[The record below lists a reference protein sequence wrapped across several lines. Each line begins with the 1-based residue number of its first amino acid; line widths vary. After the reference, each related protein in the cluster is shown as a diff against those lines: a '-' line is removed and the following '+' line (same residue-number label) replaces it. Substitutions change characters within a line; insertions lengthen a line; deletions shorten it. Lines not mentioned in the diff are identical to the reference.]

1 MTQQNEHPLSILL
14 VDDDTAILESC
25 SQGLRLS
32 GHQVETCTNAAD
44 ALSLIGKDSPHIVI
58 SDIRMPKMD
67 GLELLRKLTE
77 HDDELP
83 VILLTGHGDV
93 DLAVEAMRSGAWDF
107 LQKPV
112 QPRRL
117 IESAERALKQRRLVL
132 ENRALHREVAKITLG
147 HKSETRLIGN
157 APVMVALK
165 DSIDTLAQVDAN
177 VLIHGETGAGKEA
190 VARRLHELGPRRDRN
205 YVALNCGAMPLNI
218 IESELFGH
226 EKGAF
231 TGADSRRIGRLEHAN
246 GGTIFL
252 DEIESMPMDVQIKFL
267 RVLQDRVIEPIGGNR
282 TVPLDVRVVAAAKT
296 DLFELSK
303 QGKFRDDLYFR
314 LHVAELN
321 IPPLRER
328 KEDIPLLFRYFV
340 ERSAQQF
347 NRPVPLIDATKDQEL
362 IDHSWPGNV
371 RELMSAA
378 ERHVLGLA
386 SVGRPQESQPEMG
399 EARSLRERM
408 ESFEKSILV
417 KALEAHNGS
426 MQQTA
431 EELSIP
437 YKTLYLRLKKY
448 GIDKRAPS

>member
-1 MTQQNEHPLSILL
+1 MTEETKTPISILL
-14 VDDDTAILESC
+14 VDDDMAILESC

-67 GLELLRKLTE
+67 GLELLVKLTE
-77 HDDELP
+77 DDDELP

-93 DLAVEAMRSGAWDF
+93 ELAVEAMRSGAWDF

-132 ENRALHREVAKITLG
+132 ENRALQREVAKITLG

-157 APVMVALK
+157 APAMVALK
-165 DSIDTLAQVDAN
+165 ESIDTLAQVDAN

-190 VARRLHELGPRRDRN
+190 VARRLHELGPRRGRN

-328 KEDIPLLFRYFV
+328 KEDIPLLFRYFA

-347 NRPVPLIDATKDQEL
+347 NRQMPTIDAAKDQEL
-362 IDHSWPGNV
+362 QDHHWPGNV

-386 SVGRPQESQPEMG
+386 SVRNTQASFEEAG
-399 EARSLRERM
+399 ETRSLKQRM
-408 ESFEKSILV
+408 ESFEKAILI
-417 KALEAHNGS
+417 KTLEENNGS
-426 MQQTA
+426 MQMTA
-431 EELSIP
+431 DALSIP

-448 GIDKRAPS
+448 GIDKRAPA